1 MKKLWIALMALAL
14 VACGANGTG
23 SSSEQAT
30 AGEAQ
35 NTKDTIRVALFTEID
50 SIDPYVAVAGDTV
63 TVLDNMFDGLVDID
77 EAGEIVPNLAT
88 KWEISDDRLTYI
100 FDLAE
105 ATFHNG
111 KAFGAEDVVFSL
123 ERLAGLNGQEA
134 MGGKGYQGIES
145 VTADGDRRVVVKL
158 KAVDASFLS
167 KMMIAMVPKDYNDQ
181 ATAPV
186 GCGPYKFVEYRPGE
200 KLVMERFD
208 DYYRKDHVAK
218 VKNLEWIHMGDVQ
231 TMISAIR
238 AGEVDVV
245 PGITAQNAA
254 EIGEG
259 VTVLAKPQ
267 NLIQYLSLN
276 NESELFKDVRV
287 RQALNYAIDRDEII
301 EVTAEG
307 HAAPLITAMSPAM
320 EKYYNK
326 DLKGYTYDP
335 EKAKALLKEA
345 GVEHLTFS
353 AVVPSDYQF
362 HVDTAQ
368 VMANQFEKIGVTMKI
383 EPIEFATWL
392 SRVYTDHNYDATLC
406 GFVGYVDP
414 DKVIGRYKTGDSG
427 NLANF
432 SNARVDE
439 LIAEGVTAKT
449 DEERVKIYNE
459 VQKLI
464 MEDAAMVYIQDPDRI
479 IAVRPELKGLNIY
492 LTQKMNMEDVY
503 FE

>member
-1 MKKLWIALMALAL
+1 MKKIWIALFALLL
-14 VACGANGTG
+14 VACGGNGANQTQ
-23 SSSEQAT
+23 EQAT
-30 AGEAQ
+30 VGETK
-35 NTKDTIRVALFTEID
+35 NIKDTIRVALFTEID

-63 TVLDNMFDGLVDID
+63 TVLDNMFDGLVDIN
-77 EAGEIVPNLAT
+77 EEGEIVPNLAT
-88 KWEISDDRLTYI
+88 KWEISEDRLTYT

-134 MGGKGYQGIES
+134 MGGKAYKMIES
-145 VTADGDRRVVVKL
+145 VKADGERRVIVRL
-158 KAVDASFLS
+158 KDVDASFLS
-167 KMMIAMVPKDYNDQ
+167 KMMIAMVPKDYDKQ
-181 ATAPV
+181 DTAPV

-208 DYYRKDHVAK
+208 NYYRKDHVAK

-245 PGITAQNAA
+245 PGITAQNAE

-259 VTVLAKPQ
+259 ITILSKPQ

-276 NESELFKDVRV
+276 NESKLFKDVRV

-301 EVTAEG
+301 DVTAEG
-307 HAAPLITAMSPAM
+307 HAAPLVTAMSPAM

-326 DLKGYTYDP
+326 NLSGYTYDP

-345 GVEHLTFS
+345 GAENLAFTC
-353 AVVPSDYQF
+353 VVPSDYQF

-368 VMANQFEKIGVTMKI
+368 VIANELEKIGVKMTI

-392 SRVYTDHNYDATLC
+392 TRVYTDHNYDSTIC
-406 GFVGYVDP
+406 GFVGYIDP

-439 LIAEGVTAKT
+439 LIKAGVTAKT

-459 VQKLI
+459 IQELI
-464 MEDAAMVYIQDPDRI
+464 MQDAAMVYIQDPDRI
-479 IAVRPELKGLNIY
+479 IAVRPELKGLEIY